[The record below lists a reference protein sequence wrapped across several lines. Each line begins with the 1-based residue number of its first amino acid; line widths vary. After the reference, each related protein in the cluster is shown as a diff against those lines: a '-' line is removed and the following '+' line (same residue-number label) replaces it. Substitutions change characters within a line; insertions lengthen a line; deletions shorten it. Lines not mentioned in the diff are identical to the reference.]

1 MKIKKSIIDRIK
13 FAVGLSTGK
22 RVLDIGGQKMAGESS
37 GSSPFAKEYA
47 KISKASSE
55 YRIVDYQRQPTV
67 DWVVDF
73 NKAESI
79 LEIRKIISEFKP
91 EIILCMELLEHVNY
105 HYELMN
111 ELARSVGQ
119 NNTEVFIT
127 VPNNGNWLF
136 NAMGW
141 NSDHSISFL
150 RGVAMR
156 FVVRSDLGQYDIT
169 RYSCVGQYLPYWHIA
184 YFAGLFQPWSWGF
197 HIKQK

>member
-1 MKIKKSIIDRIK
+1 
-13 FAVGLSTGK
+13 
-22 RVLDIGGQKMAGESS
+22 MAGCDPN
-37 GSSPFAKEYA
+37 SPFAKEYENIEKA
-47 KISKASSE
+47 ASK
-55 YRIVDYQRQPTV
+55 YCIVDYQRQPTV
-67 DWVVDF
+67 DYVVDF

-79 LEIRKIISEFKP
+79 TQIREIIAEFRP

-119 NNTEVFIT
+119 NNAEVFIT

-136 NAMGW
+136 NALGW

-150 RGVAMR
+150 RDVAMR
-156 FVVRSDLGQYDIT
+156 FITRSDLGQYDIT
-169 RYSCVGQYLPYWHIA
+169 RYSCVAHYLWYWPVA

-197 HIKQK
+197 HVKQK